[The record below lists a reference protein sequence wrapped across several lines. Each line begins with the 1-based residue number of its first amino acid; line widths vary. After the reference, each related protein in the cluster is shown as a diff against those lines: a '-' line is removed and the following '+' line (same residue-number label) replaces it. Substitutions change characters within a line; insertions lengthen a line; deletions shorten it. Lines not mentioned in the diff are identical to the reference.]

1 MPSDT
6 GLTPWIEIEGT
17 IRSIDA
23 PCREMKVDVCG
34 ALEQFDIG
42 AQCSV
47 WLHGERVKLRILQAS
62 DPVHICYVIHNGACL
77 AMQIRVRE

>member
-6 GLTPWIEIEGT
+6 GLTQWIEIDGA
-17 IRSIDA
+17 IHSIDA
-23 PCREMKVDVCG
+23 PGREMKVEVG
-34 ALEQFDIG
+34 GVLRQFDIG

-47 WLHGERVKLRILQAS
+47 WLHGERVKLRILQAA
-62 DPVHICYVIHNGACL
+62 DPVHISYVIHNGTCL